1 MLLVPI
7 LACYCCDFY
16 FMLFFVFVRSLFDEM
31 EDDLFELSRLSKL
44 EFRLSLAFMLFPYD
58 FGYFYFV
65 GLLDA
70 V

>member
-1 MLLVPI
+1 
-7 LACYCCDFY
+7 
-16 FMLFFVFVRSLFDEM
+16 MLFFVFVRSLFDEM